1 MAGATRLEVK
11 ETQQELEQ
19 LIQEQTNPK
28 LKQRLQVL
36 YLLKLADALNISQ
49 IAKVVGKDRGT
60 VQRYLARYRVQ
71 GLDTLLEI
79 KHSPGRPTV
88 RAVCN

>member
-49 IAKVVGKDRGT
+49 IAKVVGKHRGT
-60 VQRYLARYRVQ
+60 VQRCLARYRVQ